1 MESPG
6 FNHRD
11 LGQIGIV
18 MEELLQK
25 CCMQVDGIHL
35 SQNESKPE
43 EQVLDQMQNNS
54 DSKGDMF
61 NNPAESSCSADEGKR
76 KEGQQIELL
85 QLKDSLSGNGFDRA
99 DQKEEGFISEKPDID
114 KEGPNTFTRICIGEN
129 QESNQN
135 DLQKGSP
142 IQKNSF
148 VDIQNGL
155 NLPSTT
161 MILNSGIEEKKVT
174 GQEMLER
181 ATSSE
186 SQESSFNMNN
196 DQLVKECDD
205 KNEVE
210 DTSYFSRM
218 HKEEEK
224 NIEENNVL
232 KLETLCSYV
241 LNRSPAEIQDITQP
255 KCLET
260 LALRHISDQKPES
273 LKTLAPRHNDD
284 QKDCP
289 TQKVESTSTEEK
301 HLDDRQTDTSI
312 SMLFDNVQE
321 KDLNFEFYQNLP
333 VQMRTQALEK
343 TVYSEKDVELGP
355 LEMTSINAA
364 KLGCEKM
371 TFVQSLGLS
380 PLLCLEKEHEAD
392 MSSMVT
398 QQLQCLLP
406 AENMV
411 TLKEI
416 DTQCTENEVF
426 GKTEIEKEL
435 HLEMEETIPF
445 KKRKLEEYASDKVC
459 QSSKNEVD
467 VWHSSFARDLN
478 PTAELHSELMANTP
492 VDIESAWNSN
502 ITVCRDEERS
512 DHIAAQE
519 YAEPQIKLQTEAS
532 NTLAS
537 NTLKAISNT
546 KGDMVSFDHDLKE
559 RVDLNEREDTVVK
572 EVPCRFQVNEQL
584 VPSIINTEQTLTED
598 AESFYEE
605 ENPKSEQSVHLDGKD
620 VKDKGSGCST
630 NVNDSDIDVSDRTK
644 CFKWKY
650 TPSYDTDAVVPDA
663 EKGDYGSTCRI
674 MPITYCKK
682 PIRLGLSRRQN
693 RVASLHPYIKKHQ

>member
-1 MESPG
+1 MESQG

-11 LGQIGIV
+11 VGQIGVV

-25 CCMQVDGIHL
+25 CCMQVDCIHL

-43 EQVLDQMQNNS
+43 EQTLDQMQNNS

-61 NNPAESSCSADEGKR
+61 NNPAELSCSADERKR

-85 QLKDSLSGNGFDRA
+85 QLKDSLVTKDDENIVNQIMILLLEKCCENTNENLDGSNFGIQSGNGFDRA
-99 DQKEEGFISEKPDID
+99 DQKEEGFISGKPDID
-114 KEGPNTFTRICIGEN
+114 KEGPNTFTGICIGEN
-129 QESNQN
+129 QKSNQN

-161 MILNSGIEEKKVT
+161 KILNSGIEEKKAN

-181 ATSSE
+181 ATSSQ

-196 DQLVKECDD
+196 DELVKVCDD
-205 KNEVE
+205 KNEAE

-218 HKEEEK
+218 HKEGEK
-224 NIEENNVL
+224 NIKENNVL

-260 LALRHISDQKPES
+260 LALRHISDQKHES
-273 LKTLAPRHNDD
+273 LKTLAPKHNND
-284 QKDCP
+284 QKGRP

-301 HLDDRQTDTSI
+301 HLEDRQTDTSI

-321 KDLNFEFYQNLP
+321 KDLNSEFYQNLP
-333 VQMRTQALEK
+333 VQMRTQTLEK
-343 TVYSEKDVELGP
+343 TVYSEKDVELGS
-355 LEMTSINAA
+355 LEMTSNAA

-371 TFVQSLGLS
+371 TFIKSLGLS

-392 MSSMVT
+392 MSSVVT

-411 TLKEI
+411 ILKEI

-426 GKTEIEKEL
+426 GKIEIEKEL
-435 HLEMEETIPF
+435 HLEMEDTIQF

-478 PTAELHSELMANTP
+478 PTAEFHSELMANTP
-492 VDIESAWNSN
+492 VDIKKGWNSN

-519 YAEPQIKLQTEAS
+519 YSEPQIKLQTAS
-532 NTLAS
+532 NTLRI
-537 NTLKAISNT
+537 KAISNT
-546 KGDMVSFDHDLKE
+546 KGDMVSSDHDLKE

-584 VPSIINTEQTLTED
+584 VPSIINTKQTLTED
-598 AESFYEE
+598 AESFYEG
-605 ENPKSEQSVHLDGKD
+605 N
-620 VKDKGSGCST
+620 
-630 NVNDSDIDVSDRTK
+630 I
-644 CFKWKY
+644 Y
-650 TPSYDTDAVVPDA
+650 
-663 EKGDYGSTCRI
+663 
-674 MPITYCKK
+674 
-682 PIRLGLSRRQN
+682 
-693 RVASLHPYIKKHQ
+693 

>member
-11 LGQIGIV
+11 LGEIGIV

-25 CCMQVDGIHL
+25 CCMQVDCIHL

-43 EQVLDQMQNNS
+43 EQALDQMQNNS
-54 DSKGDMF
+54 DSKGYMF
-61 NNPAESSCSADEGKR
+61 NNPAESSCSGDEGQR

-85 QLKDSLSGNGFDRA
+85 HMKDSLVTKYDENIINQIMISLLEKCCKNTNENLDGSNFGIQSGNGFDRA
-99 DQKEEGFISEKPDID
+99 DQQEEGFISEKPDID
-114 KEGPNTFTRICIGEN
+114 KEGPNTLTRICIGEN

-196 DQLVKECDD
+196 DELVKVCDD
-205 KNEVE
+205 KNEAE

-218 HKEEEK
+218 HKEGEK
-224 NIEENNVL
+224 NIEINNVL

-273 LKTLAPRHNDD
+273 LKTLAPRHNND

-289 TQKVESTSTEEK
+289 TQKVESTSTEEQ
-301 HLDDRQTDTSI
+301 HLDDRQTDI
-312 SMLFDNVQE
+312 SMLVDNVQK
-321 KDLNFEFYQNLP
+321 KDLNSEFYQNLP
-333 VQMRTQALEK
+333 VQMRTQALEN
-343 TVYSEKDVELGP
+343 TVYSEKDVELSP
-355 LEMTSINAA
+355 LEMTSNAA

-426 GKTEIEKEL
+426 GKIEIEKEL

-478 PTAELHSELMANTP
+478 PTAEFHSELMANTP

-532 NTLAS
+532 NTL
-537 NTLKAISNT
+537 KAIT
-546 KGDMVSFDHDLKE
+546 FDHDLKQ

-598 AESFYEE
+598 AESFYEG
-605 ENPKSEQSVHLDGKD
+605 N
-620 VKDKGSGCST
+620 
-630 NVNDSDIDVSDRTK
+630 I
-644 CFKWKY
+644 Y
-650 TPSYDTDAVVPDA
+650 
-663 EKGDYGSTCRI
+663 
-674 MPITYCKK
+674 
-682 PIRLGLSRRQN
+682 
-693 RVASLHPYIKKHQ
+693 